1 MKTQNERL
9 IDYALE
15 YLDSTKSEL
24 GYKIGQV
31 SSLKEEKLTLESQVC
46 NLKEEIC
53 NLEGKLTLEEEK
65 NHSLTN
71 QINESKSI
79 SPTVLAQGG
88 IVELNDG
95 DLKNLHKTLEVQLA
109 HKKNMIRKLK
119 DNLTETFNKSRKLE
133 DENLRLTKLVEM
145 YENQEN

>member
-31 SSLKEEKLTLESQVC
+31 SSLREEKLTLESQVC
-46 NLKEEIC
+46 SLKKEIC

-71 QINESKSI
+71 HF
-79 SPTVLAQGG
+79 LASAFG
-88 IVELNDG
+88 
-95 DLKNLHKTLEVQLA
+95 
-109 HKKNMIRKLK
+109 
-119 DNLTETFNKSRKLE
+119 
-133 DENLRLTKLVEM
+133 
-145 YENQEN
+145 